1 MRGKFLLAG
10 SVLAAGF
17 LISCSDS
24 DESVVSAKS
33 DKQETAGDFVA
44 NGLGFGN
51 ARAA

>member
-1 MRGKFLLAG
+1 MRGKYLIVGCA
-10 SVLAAGF
+10 LAAGI
-17 LISCSDS
+17 LCSCSDS